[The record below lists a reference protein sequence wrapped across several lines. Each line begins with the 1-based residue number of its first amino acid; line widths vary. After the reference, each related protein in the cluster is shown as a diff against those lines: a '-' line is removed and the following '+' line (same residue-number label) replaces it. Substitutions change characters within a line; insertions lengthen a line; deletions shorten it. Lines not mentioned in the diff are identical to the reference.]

1 MLSLDILS
9 YFFENVKKVYTKYI
23 FLLILYYNNQNNHK
37 LFYKKGGI
45 GMLQSPVEFFRNL
58 PKKVCAE
65 CGQNIHEQAE
75 SYLLE
80 CDRCL
85 AKKEE

>member
-1 MLSLDILS
+1 MLLLNILS
-9 YFFENVKKVYTKYI
+9 YFCKKVKKVYTKLI
-23 FLLILYYNNQNNHK
+23 LLLILYYNNLINHN
-37 LFYKKGGI
+37 LYYKKGELE
-45 GMLQSPVEFFRNL
+45 MLQSPVEFFRNL
-58 PKKVCAE
+58 PKKICAE

-85 AKKEE
+85 AKKQE